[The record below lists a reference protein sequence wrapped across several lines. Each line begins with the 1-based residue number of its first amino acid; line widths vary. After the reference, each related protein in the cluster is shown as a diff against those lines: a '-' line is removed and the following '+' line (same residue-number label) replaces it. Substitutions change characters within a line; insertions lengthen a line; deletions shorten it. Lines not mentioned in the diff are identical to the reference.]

1 MTISLQKKVQM
12 KLYYKAFDLHLY
24 DTFKIAHDE
33 RDVQQTLIV
42 GLEHQ
47 GKMGFGEATAS
58 KYYQRPI
65 ASIIEILEKNRHHIE
80 KTPFESFELFIEDL
94 QSFFQG
100 NNFALCALDVAAHD
114 LYGKINGVPI
124 HQYWG
129 LDTSRI
135 PLTNY
140 TIGIDELSKMESKI
154 KAFPWP
160 VYKIKLGTDDDLSIV
175 QALRKITD
183 AVFRVDAN
191 CAWTAAQTIEY
202 AKSFKELGV
211 EFIEQPLAAGDWE
224 GMDEVYKHSTL
235 PIMADESCIEMT
247 DVARCKGYFHG
258 VNIKLMKCGGLL
270 VARKMIAQ
278 AQSFGLKVMV
288 GCMTESSVGISAIS
302 QLLPLLDYVDMDGPL
317 LIRDDI
323 ASGPRYHKGRVIL
336 SSGNGTGVV
345 MHTPWM

>member
-1 MTISLQKKVQM
+1 M
-12 KLYYKAFDLHLY
+12 KLHYKAFDLHLN
-24 DTFKIAHDE
+24 DTFKIAHDQ
-33 RDVQQTLIV
+33 RDVQHTLIV

-47 GKMGFGEATAS
+47 GRMGFGEATAS
-58 KYYQRPI
+58 KYYQRPV
-65 ASIIEILEKNRHHIE
+65 ASIIEVLEKNRHRIE
-80 KTPFESFELFIEDL
+80 ETPFDSLELFIESL
-94 QSFFQG
+94 HAFFQG

-114 LYGKINGVPI
+114 LYGKLNGFPI
-124 HQYWG
+124 HQYWS
-129 LDTSRI
+129 LDTSWM

-140 TIGIDELSKMESKI
+140 TIGIDELTKMESKI

-175 QALRKITD
+175 KALRKITD

-211 EFIEQPLAAGDWE
+211 EFIEQPLEAGDWE
-224 GMDEVYKHSTL
+224 GMAEVYKHSTL
-235 PIMADESCIEMT
+235 PMMADESCIEMT

-278 AQSFGLKVMV
+278 AQSLGLKVMV

-317 LIRDDI
+317 LICNDI
-323 ASGPRYHKGRVIL
+323 ASGPGYHKGKVML
-336 SSGNGTGVV
+336 SPENGTGVV
-345 MHTPWM
+345 MHTPWI